1 MSRPEN
7 ISLDEIVAKCLKKRN
22 CTKALKL
29 FEENIS
35 IRNNDPAKVS
45 AVGKLED
52 FIIYLKNLE
61 VEREGKKEYDLG
73 FEINFGAYQ
82 PNVKVK
88 FYIST
93 LMRTK
98 ALFSS
103 R

>member
-1 MSRPEN
+1 MSHHEN
-7 ISLDEIVAKCLKKRN
+7 ISLDEIVAECLRKRN

-29 FEENIS
+29 FVENIPTK
-35 IRNNDPAKVS
+35 NNGSAKVS

-88 FYIST
+88 F
-93 LMRTK
+93 
-98 ALFSS
+98 
-103 R
+103 

>member
-1 MSRPEN
+1 MSHSEN
-7 ISLDEIVAKCLKKRN
+7 ISLDKIVAECLRKRN

-29 FEENIS
+29 FEENIPTK
-35 IRNNDPAKVS
+35 NNGPS
-45 AVGKLED
+45 ALKKLED

-88 FYIST
+88 F
-93 LMRTK
+93 
-98 ALFSS
+98 FQH
-103 R
+103 

>member
-1 MSRPEN
+1 MSHPEN
-7 ISLDEIVAKCLKKRN
+7 ISLDEIIAKCLKKRK

-29 FEENIS
+29 FEENI
-35 IRNNDPAKVS
+35 RTKNNGSAKAS
-45 AVGKLED
+45 ALKKLED

-88 FYIST
+88 F
-93 LMRTK
+93 
-98 ALFSS
+98 
-103 R
+103 